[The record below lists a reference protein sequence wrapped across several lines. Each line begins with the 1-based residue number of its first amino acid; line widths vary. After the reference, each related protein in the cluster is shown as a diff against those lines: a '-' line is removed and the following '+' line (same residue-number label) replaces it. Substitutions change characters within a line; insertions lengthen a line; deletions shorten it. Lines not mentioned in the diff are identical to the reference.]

1 MPRTPDFRYDVF
13 LSYNSGD
20 KPRVRRLAERLKAS
34 GLQVWFDEWV
44 IRPGDD
50 IYLAIERGLEAAR
63 VQLLCLSPAALGS
76 DWVTLE
82 RSTVLFRD
90 PANSGRRFIPL
101 LLADCALPD
110 ALRRYK
116 HVDFR
121 EDAEAAFEELLKICR
136 VAMEEVPEPLPPTGE
151 RHGNAAPRSA
161 AASGKPEPLS
171 EFRTR
176 LLAAGG
182 AVPELDEETRQVL
195 LRHAPATVEE
205 YRLARVAEWSQPR
218 FDLDKRFTRLTLL
231 LDQGPEAQGARWQA
245 QSRPEPFDDLRDVL
259 KETDATALVLL
270 GPPGCGKST
279 LLRRLELDLAL
290 DALRAARGCVE
301 NSRARPNSTCSA
313 PRSTCA
319 CCWPIR
325 VVTAGSRRAGPRSSP
340 ASCGRRCG
348 ARWEPATPC
357 SSPERCWT
365 GGITSACCG
374 ANGAMDPSCR
384 RGSRPFARPCRDWR
398 PHAETARGRR
408 RIPGPRRLGRR
419 PRAARGRRGGGTP
432 AQGRRGAACHRGTV
446 GRRAVRPPVVPG
458 VLRRPRRRGPAGTG
472 AGRETLAGRRDG
484 AEPRGHPRR
493 PGRFRSAAGRPRHR
507 LGRDLRPGRHMTRD
521 PAGFVAALEAP
532 NLPLAGRC
540 AAQADVP
547 IPPAQRQRLQQA
559 LMARSRDPEADL
571 RARIAAARAL
581 GDLGDPRFERRR
593 GPEGEYLLPPLVPIA
608 GGEYPLGSDEGL
620 YENEDPVH
628 TVTLAPYAIG
638 RFPVTNAEW
647 QCFLDGRGYED
658 ECWWDTE
665 AGRRWRRGEDTAE
678 GPKRQWRD
686 TRRYFQD
693 KPDRIGKALAEAR
706 IISKQAENYESYRT
720 MADAEFEALLD
731 TWYPPGRQ
739 TRPALWDDPASTI
752 RPSRWWAPAGTRRG
766 PMRLALG
773 AERAGV
779 PAADGSGMGR
789 RRRGAGKGTATRGAR
804 RSTRPAAML
813 WRPMSAPPHRWASF
827 PAATDRRVLR
837 IWRATSGSGPG
848 ASMLPIP
855 TGPMTAEKTRRMPRP
870 DGWCAAAPGST
881 TEPPRAAPSAATA
894 RPATATST
902 WGCGWCVWLPSP
914 EPLATGAL
922 RSVPLVF

>member
-1 MPRTPDFRYDVF
+1 MQKRRGA
-13 LSYNSGD
+13 GD
-20 KPRVRRLAERLKAS
+20 GSRVRAGWDDALALLGGGEEAERLLKGGEA
-34 GLQVWFDEWV
+34 LHV
-44 IRPGDD
+44 IEEQWDD
-50 IYLAIERGLEAAR
+50 VLFVHQLFQEYFAAR
-63 VQLLCLSPAALGS
+63 AVAARPEPELAARPWRAAEMAPSLEDTLAALADS
-76 DWVTLE
+76 D
-82 RSTVLFRD
+82 
-90 PANSGRRFIPL
+90 
-101 LLADCALPD
+101 
-110 ALRRYK
+110 
-116 HVDFR
+116 
-121 EDAEAAFEELLKICR
+121 
-136 VAMEEVPEPLPPTGE
+136 PLP
-151 RHGNAAPRSA
+151 A
-161 AASGKPEPLS
+161 
-171 EFRTR
+171 
-176 LLAAGG
+176 
-182 AVPELDEETRQVL
+182 
-195 LRHAPATVEE
+195 APATGWEE
-205 YRLARVAEWSQPR
+205 TFALA
-218 FDLDKRFTRLTLL
+218 
-231 LDQGPEAQGARWQA
+231 
-245 QSRPEPFDDLRDVL
+245 
-259 KETDATALVLL
+259 AT
-270 GPPGCGKST
+270 
-279 LLRRLELDLAL
+279 
-290 DALRAARGCVE
+290 
-301 NSRARPNSTCSA
+301 
-313 PRSTCA
+313 
-319 CCWPIR
+319 
-325 VVTAGSRRAGPRSSP
+325 
-340 ASCGRRCG
+340 
-348 ARWEPATPC
+348 
-357 SSPERCWT
+357 
-365 GGITSACCG
+365 
-374 ANGAMDPSCR
+374 
-384 RGSRPFARPCRDWR
+384 
-398 PHAETARGRR
+398 
-408 RIPGPRRLGRR
+408 
-419 PRAARGRRGGGTP
+419 
-432 AQGRRGAACHRGTV
+432 
-446 GRRAVRPPVVPG
+446 
-458 VLRRPRRRGPAGTG
+458 
-472 AGRETLAGRRDG
+472 
-484 AEPRGHPRR
+484 
-493 PGRFRSAAGRPRHR
+493 
-507 LGRDLRPGRHMTRD
+507 MTRD